1 VASAAINSPGIQLI
15 RRTAN
20 ELTLFVKEDVR
31 AAIPRRE
38 RSGASGESAR
48 GRIYRGE
55 EDKITLSPKAPST
68 RGGAGGVMRNREG
81 AAEKRGENHVP

>member
-20 ELTLFVKEDVR
+20 ELTLFVDEDVP
-31 AAIPRRE
+31 AAIPGCE
-38 RSGASGESAR
+38 RGLRAWEEIG
-48 GRIYRGE
+48 YRGE

-68 RGGAGGVMRNREG
+68 EGAGGGTRG

>member
-20 ELTLFVKEDVR
+20 ELTLFVDEDVR
-31 AAIPRRE
+31 AAIPGCE
-38 RSGASGESAR
+38 RGLRAWEEIG
-48 GRIYRGE
+48 YRGE

-68 RGGAGGVMRNREG
+68 EG
-81 AAEKRGENHVP
+81 AEGGTGGSGRKAGRKSRPVIPGH